1 MTPETNQPSAAV
13 PRVKQAWWAV
23 VIGLPV
29 LFVGFSLISW
39 MAAASLVV
47 LVFIATVLL
56 PIGTRFLTVGDDY
69 AVLNKLRDEFE
80 LLKSVDTIVL
90 AKTATL
96 TAGKHKVVDVQSFA
110 SGVSAEQILKLACAV
125 ERDSSHPIAK
135 AIVLAAAA
143 KQLDDLPAAR
153 DLRAIP
159 GVGVTAMVDGQAITI
174 GGPSLLTTRNLMLTV
189 DQLIKV
195 NEENSLGHT
204 VGYVI
209 RDNELLGFIA
219 TSDTLVEAAEAQVSR
234 LQSIGKRP
242 VVVSSDAEGV
252 VKWVAREYELVE
264 WFAEV
269 LPHQRAELFA
279 RLKADG
285 KKVAVVGQEFATDS
299 DELIQVAGSLAELD
313 SIARRGKQLIAKLWQ
328 KRIAVALL
336 GAAAIPLIAL
346 AFSKP
351 DLTTTLVYG
360 SVLIS
365 LSAAF
370 AALQAR
376 SLKR

>member
-1 MTPETNQPSAAV
+1 MTPETNQPSPAT
-13 PRVKQAWWAV
+13 PRAKQAWWAL

-29 LFVGFSLISW
+29 LFVGFSLLSW
-39 MAAASLVV
+39 MAAASLLV
-47 LVFIATVLL
+47 LVFIAAVLL
-56 PIGTRFLTVGDDY
+56 PIGTRFLTVGYDF

-96 TAGKHKVVDVQSFA
+96 TAGEHKVVDVQSLA
-110 SGVSAEQILKLACAV
+110 SGVSADQILELACAV
-125 ERDSSHPIAK
+125 ERDSSHSIAK
-135 AIVLAAAA
+135 AIVLAAQN
-143 KQLDDLPAAR
+143 KQLDGLAAAR

-174 GGPSLLTTRNLMLTV
+174 GGPSLLNGRNLMLTV
-189 DQLIKV
+189 DQLLKV

-219 TSDTLVEAAEAQVSR
+219 TSDTLVEAADAQVSL
-234 LQSIGKRP
+234 LQSMGKL
-242 VVVSSDAEGV
+242 VAVVSSDAEGV
-252 VKWVAREYELVE
+252 VKWVAREFELVE

-279 RLKADG
+279 RLKSDG
-285 KKVAVVGQEFATDS
+285 KRVAVVGHEFAPDS
-299 DELIQVAGSLAELD
+299 DGLIQVAGSLAELD
-313 SIARRGKQLIAKLWQ
+313 SIARMGKQLMAKLWQ
-328 KRIAVALL
+328 NRVAAGLL
-336 GAAAIPLIAL
+336 GLAAIPLIAL

-351 DLTTTLVYG
+351 DQATTLVYG

-365 LSAAF
+365 LSTAIAVV
-370 AALQAR
+370 QAR

>member
-13 PRVKQAWWAV
+13 PRVKQAWWAL

-29 LFVGFSLISW
+29 LFVGFSLLSW
-39 MAAASLVV
+39 MAAASLLV
-47 LVFIATVLL
+47 LVFIAVVLL

-80 LLKSVDTIVL
+80 LLKSVDTFVL

-96 TAGKHKVVDVQSFA
+96 TAGEHKVVDVQSFA
-110 SGVSAEQILKLACAV
+110 SGVSADQILELACAV

-135 AIVLAAAA
+135 AIVSAAAA

-174 GGPSLLTTRNLMLTV
+174 GGPSLLTGRNLMLTV
-189 DQLIKV
+189 DQLLKV

-209 RDNELLGFIA
+209 RDNGLLGFIA
-219 TSDTLVEAAEAQVSR
+219 TSDTLVEAADAQVGL
-234 LQSIGKRP
+234 LQSMGKF
-242 VVVSSDAEGV
+242 VAVVSSDAEGV
-252 VKWVAREYELVE
+252 VKWVAREFELVE

-269 LPHQRAELFA
+269 LPHQRAELFT

-285 KKVAVVGQEFATDS
+285 KKVAVIGQEFAPDS
-299 DELIQVAGSLAELD
+299 DDLIQVAGSLAELD
-313 SIARRGKQLIAKLWQ
+313 SIARRGKQLLAKQWQ
-328 KRIAVALL
+328 NRVAAGLL
-336 GAAAIPLIAL
+336 GLAAIPLIAL

-365 LSAAF
+365 LSTAIAVV
-370 AALQAR
+370 QAR
-376 SLKR
+376 SMKR